1 MNFKISYVTTSPLQV
16 GCPIVSFYP
25 ESEEE
30 LSQDYSIA
38 FLDLDREEIV
48 KQVTVKPTAPV
59 SGQRQWYTAWRIL
72 ISNSEGI
79 IIFQEDLNLQGKNV
93 FIKSD
98 ASALGDNLAWMPYI
112 EEFRKKHN
120 CNIICSTFFNE
131 LFVDNYPEI
140 LFVEPN
146 IKISNVY
153 AQYYI
158 GTSNDINLIYSP
170 SRYLENPLQKIA
182 CDILGLPYT
191 QIKPNIGVPVD
202 YPKKK
207 KVTLSEYASLRV
219 KEWYAPGGWQKIVD
233 LFSRYGYEVCVISK
247 EYSYLSGVVNKS
259 GDRPLSERV
268 IDMAESKY
276 HVGMSTGL
284 SWLAWACHCHIFL
297 ISDFTPPDHEFE
309 CTRIYN
315 PDSPRKV
322 INYFEIKEPVSIEYV
337 LNKIEYKLI
346 QDQKI

>member
-1 MNFKISYVTTSPLQV
+1 MNFKISYVTTLPLQV

-30 LSQDYSIA
+30 LSREYIIT
-38 FLDLDREEIV
+38 FLDLDRKEIV
-48 KQVTVKPTAPV
+48 RQVTTRPTAPV

-72 ISNSEGI
+72 ISNSEGT
-79 IIFQEDLNLQGKNV
+79 IIFQEDLNLKGKNV

-112 EEFRKKHN
+112 EEFRKKHD
-120 CNIICSTFFNE
+120 CNVICSTFFNE
-131 LFVDNYPEI
+131 LFVDNYPNV

-146 IKISNVY
+146 TRVSNVY

-158 GTSNDINLIYSP
+158 GTSNEINLTYSP

-191 QIKPNIGVPVD
+191 QIKPKVGVPIG

-219 KEWYAPGGWQKIVD
+219 KEWYAPGGWQQIVD
-233 LFSRYGYEVCVISK
+233 LFNRYGYEVCVVSK
-247 EYSYLSGVVNKS
+247 EYSYLSDVINKS
-259 GDRPLSERV
+259 GDRPLLDRV
-268 IDMAESKY
+268 KDMAEAKY

-284 SWLAWACHCHIFL
+284 SWLAWACHCHVFL

-315 PDSPRKV
+315 PDSPREV
-322 INYFEIKEPVSIEYV
+322 IDYFEIKEPVSVQEV
-337 LNKIEYKLI
+337 LFKIEAKLL
-346 QDQKI
+346 QDFNL

>member
-1 MNFKISYVTTSPLQV
+1 MNFKISYVTTLPVEV

-30 LSQDYSIA
+30 LSRDYSIA
-38 FLDLDREEIV
+38 FIDLDREEIV
-48 KQVTVKPTAPV
+48 KQVTVKPTAPI

-72 ISNSEGI
+72 ILNNEGI
-79 IIFQEDLNLQGKNV
+79 VIFQTDLNLQGKNV

-120 CNIICSTFFNE
+120 CNLICSTFFNK
-131 LFVDNYPEI
+131 LFTDNYPNI

-146 IKISNVY
+146 TKVSNVY

-158 GTSNDINLIYSP
+158 GTTNDINTTYSP
-170 SRYLENPLQKIA
+170 SRYIEHPLQKIA
-182 CDILGLPYT
+182 CDILGLPYI
-191 QIKPNIGVPVD
+191 QIKPNLGIPLN

-219 KEWYAPGGWQKIVD
+219 KEWYAPSGWQQIVD
-233 LFSRYGYEVCVISK
+233 LFNRYSYEVCTVSK
-247 EYSYLSGVVNKS
+247 EYSYLSGVRNKS

-268 IDMAESKY
+268 MDMAESEY

-284 SWLAWACHCHIFL
+284 SWLAWACHCHVFL

-315 PDSPRKV
+315 QNSPRKV
-322 INYFEIKEPVSIEYV
+322 INYLETREPVSIQEV
-337 LNKIEYKLI
+337 LSKIEAKII
-346 QDQKI
+346 QNL

>member
-25 ESEEE
+25 ESKEE

-72 ISNSEGI
+72 IANSEGI

-120 CNIICSTFFNE
+120 CNVICSTFFNE
-131 LFVDNYPEI
+131 LFVDNYPNI

-146 IKISNVY
+146 TRVSNVY
-153 AQYYI
+153 AQYYV
-158 GTSNDINLIYSP
+158 GTSNDINPTYSP

-182 CDILGLPYT
+182 CDMLGLPYT
-191 QIKPNIGVPVD
+191 QIKPNVGVPPN

-219 KEWYAPGGWQKIVD
+219 KEWYAPGGWQQIVD
-233 LFSRYGYEVCVISK
+233 LFNHYGYEVCVVSK
-247 EYSYLSGVVNKS
+247 EYSYLSGVRNKS

-268 IDMAESKY
+268 MDMAESEY

-284 SWLAWACHCHIFL
+284 SWLAWACHCHVFL
-297 ISDFTPPDHEFE
+297 ISDFTPPDHEFK

-315 PDSPRKV
+315 PNSPRKV
-322 INYFEIKEPVSIEYV
+322 INYLETREPVSIQEV
-337 LNKIEYKLI
+337 LSKIEAKLL
-346 QDQKI
+346 QNL

>member
-25 ESEEE
+25 ESKEE

-72 ISNSEGI
+72 IANSEGI

-120 CNIICSTFFNE
+120 CNVICSTFFNE
-131 LFVDNYPEI
+131 LFVDNYPNI

-146 IKISNVY
+146 TRVSNVY
-153 AQYYI
+153 AQYYV
-158 GTSNDINLIYSP
+158 GTSNDINPTYSP

-182 CDILGLPYT
+182 CDMLGLPYT
-191 QIKPNIGVPVD
+191 QIKPNVGVPPN

-219 KEWYAPGGWQKIVD
+219 KEWYAPGGWQQIVD
-233 LFSRYGYEVCVISK
+233 LFNRYDYEVCTISK
-247 EYSYLSGVVNKS
+247 EYSYLSNVRNKS
-259 GDRPLSERV
+259 GDRSLSDRV
-268 IDMAESKY
+268 QDMAESEY

-284 SWLAWACHCHIFL
+284 SWLAWACHCYVFL
-297 ISDFTPPDHEFE
+297 ISAFTPPDHEFE

-315 PDSPRKV
+315 LDSPRKI
-322 INYFEIKEPVSIEYV
+322 INYLETKEPVSIQEV
-337 LNKIEYKLI
+337 LSKIEAKLL
-346 QDQKI
+346 QDQ

>member
-1 MNFKISYVTTSPLQV
+1 MKFKVSYVTTTPLSV
-16 GCPIVSFYP
+16 GCPIVTFYP

-30 LSQDYSIA
+30 LFKDYTVA
-38 FLDLDREEIV
+38 FLDLEKKEVIREV
-48 KQVTVKPTAPV
+48 VTKPTAPV
-59 SGQRQWYTAWRIL
+59 SGQRQWFTQWRIL
-72 ISNSEGI
+72 IADSEGI
-79 IIFQEDLNLQGKNV
+79 LIFQEDLNLEGKNV

-112 EEFRKKHN
+112 EEFRKKHS
-120 CNIICSTFFNE
+120 CNVICSTFFNE
-131 LFVDNYPEI
+131 LFIDSYPDI

-146 IKISNVY
+146 TKVSNVY
-153 AQYYI
+153 AQYYV
-158 GTSNDINLIYSP
+158 GTSNDINPTYSP

-191 QIKPNIGVPVD
+191 QIKPNVGVSIN

-219 KEWYAPGGWQKIVD
+219 KEWYAPGGWQRIVD
-233 LFSRYGYEVCVISK
+233 LFNRYGYEVCVVSK

-259 GDRPLSERV
+259 GTRPLSERV
-268 IDMAESKY
+268 MDMAESEY
-276 HVGMSTGL
+276 HVGMSSGL
-284 SWLAWACHCHIFL
+284 SWLAWACHCHVFL

-315 PDSPRKV
+315 PNSPKKV
-322 INYFEIKEPVSIEYV
+322 IDYLETREPVSIEEV
-337 LNKIEYKLI
+337 LFRIEAKLVNP
-346 QDQKI
+346 

>member
-1 MNFKISYVTTSPLQV
+1 MNFKISYVTTLPLEE

-79 IIFQEDLNLQGKNV
+79 IIFQEDLNLHGKNV

-120 CNIICSTFFNE
+120 CNVICSTFFNK
-131 LFVDNYPEI
+131 LFVDNYPNI
-140 LFVEPN
+140 LFVDPN
-146 IKISNVY
+146 TRVSNVY

-158 GTSNDINLIYSP
+158 GTSNVINPTYSP

-182 CDILGLPYT
+182 CDILGFPYT
-191 QIKPNIGVPVD
+191 QIKPNVGIPAN

-219 KEWYAPGGWQKIVD
+219 KEWYAPGGWQQIVN
-233 LFSRYGYEVCVISK
+233 LFNRYGYEVCVVSK
-247 EYSYLSGVVNKS
+247 EYSYLSGVRNKS

-268 IDMAESKY
+268 MDMAESEY

-284 SWLAWACHCHIFL
+284 SWLAWACHCHVFL

-315 PDSPRKV
+315 PNSPRKV
-322 INYFEIKEPVSIEYV
+322 INYLETREPVSIQEV
-337 LNKIEYKLI
+337 LSKIEAKLL
-346 QDQKI
+346 QNL

>member
-1 MNFKISYVTTSPLQV
+1 MKFKISYVTTLPLEV
-16 GCPIVSFYP
+16 GCPIINFYP

-38 FLDLDREEIV
+38 FLDLDRKEIV
-48 KQVTVKPTAPV
+48 KQITVKPTAPV

-79 IIFQEDLNLQGKNV
+79 IIFQEDLNLKGKNV

-112 EEFRKKHN
+112 EEFRKKHD
-120 CNIICSTFFNE
+120 CNVICSTFFNQ
-131 LFVDNYPEI
+131 LFTANYPNI

-146 IKISNVY
+146 TKVFNVY
-153 AQYYI
+153 AQYYV
-158 GTSNDINLIYSP
+158 GTSNDLNTTYSP

-182 CDILGLPYT
+182 CDILGLPYFE
-191 QIKPNIGVPVD
+191 IKPDVGIPLN

-219 KEWYAPGGWQKIVD
+219 KEWYAPGGWQQIVD
-233 LFSRYGYEVCVISK
+233 LFNSYGYEVCVVSK
-247 EYSYLSGVVNKS
+247 EYSYLSNVRNKS
-259 GDRPLSERV
+259 GDRPLSDR
-268 IDMAESKY
+268 IKDMAESEF
-276 HVGMSTGL
+276 HVGMSSGL
-284 SWLAWACHCHIFL
+284 SWLAWACHCHVFL

-322 INYFEIKEPVSIEYV
+322 INYLEIKEPVSIEYT
-337 LNKIEYKLI
+337 LKIIENKIKQYL
-346 QDQKI
+346 

>member
-1 MNFKISYVTTSPLQV
+1 MKFKISYVTTSPLQV
-16 GCPIVSFYP
+16 GCPIIKFYP
-25 ESEEE
+25 ESQEE
-30 LSQDYSIA
+30 LSQDYTIA
-38 FLDLDREEIV
+38 FLDLEREEVVDQI
-48 KQVTVKPTAPV
+48 TVKPTVSV

-72 ISNSEGI
+72 ISNSEGT
-79 IIFQEDLNLQGKNV
+79 IIFQEDLNLKGKNV

-112 EEFRKKHN
+112 EEFRKKHE
-120 CNIICSTFFNE
+120 CNVICSTFFNE
-131 LFVDNYPEI
+131 LFVDNYPNV

-146 IKISNVY
+146 TRVSNIY

-158 GTSNDINLIYSP
+158 GTSNEINLTYSP

-191 QIKPNIGVPVD
+191 QIKPKVGVPTN

-219 KEWYAPGGWQKIVD
+219 KEWYAPGGWQQIVD
-233 LFSRYGYEVCVISK
+233 LFNRYGYEVCVVSK
-247 EYSYLSGVVNKS
+247 EYSYLSDVRNKS
-259 GDRPLSERV
+259 GDRSLLDRV
-268 IDMAESKY
+268 RDMAEAKY

-284 SWLAWACHCHIFL
+284 SWLAWACHCHVFL

-315 PDSPRKV
+315 PDSPREV
-322 INYFEIKEPVSIEYV
+322 INYFEIKEPVSIQEV
-337 LNKIEYKLI
+337 LSKIEAKLL
-346 QDQKI
+346 QDQ

>member
-30 LSQDYSIA
+30 LSQDYTVT
-38 FLDLDREEIV
+38 FLDLERELTV
-48 KQVTVKPTAPV
+48 KQVTVKPTTPV

-72 ISNSEGI
+72 ISNSDGI
-79 IIFQEDLNLQGKNV
+79 IIFQEDLDLRGKNV

-112 EEFRKKHN
+112 EEFRKKHD
-120 CNIICSTFFNE
+120 CNVICSTFFND
-131 LFVDNYPEI
+131 LFADNYPNI

-146 IKISNVY
+146 TRVSNVY

-158 GTSNDINLIYSP
+158 GTSNDVNLIYSP

-182 CDILGLPYT
+182 CDILGLPYI
-191 QIKPNIGVPVD
+191 QIKPNVGVTRN

-219 KEWYAPGGWQKIVD
+219 KEWYAPGGWQQIVD
-233 LFSRYGYEVCVISK
+233 LFNRYGYEVCVVSK
-247 EYSYLSGVVNKS
+247 EYSYLSGVRNKS
-259 GDRPLSERV
+259 GERPLLDRV
-268 IDMAESKY
+268 RDMAEAKY

-284 SWLAWACHCHIFL
+284 SWLAWACHCHVFL

-315 PDSPRKV
+315 PDSPREV
-322 INYFEIKEPVSIEYV
+322 INYLETKEPVSIQEV
-337 LNKIEYKLI
+337 LSKIEAKLI
-346 QDQKI
+346 QDQ

>member
-1 MNFKISYVTTSPLQV
+1 MKFKISYVTTSPLQV
-16 GCPIVSFYP
+16 GCPIIKFYP
-25 ESEEE
+25 ESQEE
-30 LSQDYSIA
+30 LSQDYTIT
-38 FLDLDREEIV
+38 FLDLEREEVVDQI
-48 KQVTVKPTAPV
+48 TVKPTVSV

-72 ISNSEGI
+72 ISNSEGT
-79 IIFQEDLNLQGKNV
+79 IIFQEDLNLKGKNV

-112 EEFRKKHN
+112 EEFRKKHD
-120 CNIICSTFFNE
+120 CNVICSTFFNE
-131 LFVDNYPEI
+131 LFVDNYPNV

-146 IKISNVY
+146 TRVSNVY

-158 GTSNDINLIYSP
+158 GTSNEINLTYSP

-191 QIKPNIGVPVD
+191 QIKPKVGVPAN

-219 KEWYAPGGWQKIVD
+219 KEWYAPGGWQQIVD
-233 LFSRYGYEVCVISK
+233 LFNRYGYEVCVVSK
-247 EYSYLSGVVNKS
+247 EYSYLSDVRNKS
-259 GDRPLSERV
+259 GDRSLLDRV
-268 IDMAESKY
+268 KDMAEAKY

-284 SWLAWACHCHIFL
+284 SWLAWACHCHVFL

-322 INYFEIKEPVSIEYV
+322 INYLETKEPVSIQEV
-337 LNKIEYKLI
+337 LSKIEAKLI
-346 QDQKI
+346 QDQ

>member
-1 MNFKISYVTTSPLQV
+1 MKFKVSYVTTTPLSV
-16 GCPIVSFYP
+16 GCPIVTFYP

-30 LSQDYSIA
+30 LFKDYTVA
-38 FLDLDREEIV
+38 FLDLEKKEVIREV
-48 KQVTVKPTAPV
+48 ATKPTAPV
-59 SGQRQWYTAWRIL
+59 SGQRQWFTQWRIL
-72 ISNSEGI
+72 IADSEGI
-79 IIFQEDLNLQGKNV
+79 LIFQEDLNLEGKNV

-112 EEFRKKHN
+112 EEFRKKHS
-120 CNIICSTFFNE
+120 CNVICSTFFNE
-131 LFVDNYPEI
+131 LFIDSYPDI

-146 IKISNVY
+146 TKVSNVY
-153 AQYYI
+153 AQYYV
-158 GTSNDINLIYSP
+158 GTSNDINPTYSP

-191 QIKPNIGVPVD
+191 QIKPNVGVSIN

-219 KEWYAPGGWQKIVD
+219 KEWYAPGGWQRIVD
-233 LFSRYGYEVCVISK
+233 LFNRYGYEVCVVSK

-259 GDRPLSERV
+259 GTRPLSERV
-268 IDMAESKY
+268 MDMAESEY
-276 HVGMSTGL
+276 HVGMSSGL
-284 SWLAWACHCHIFL
+284 SWLAWACHCHVFL

-315 PDSPRKV
+315 PNSPKKV
-322 INYFEIKEPVSIEYV
+322 IDYLETREPVSIEEV
-337 LNKIEYKLI
+337 LFRIEAKLVNP
-346 QDQKI
+346 

>member
-1 MNFKISYVTTSPLQV
+1 MKFKISYVTTLPLQV

-30 LSQDYSIA
+30 LSQDYSVA
-38 FLDLDREEIV
+38 FLDLKREVIV

-72 ISNSEGI
+72 ISNSDGI
-79 IIFQEDLNLQGKNV
+79 IIFQEDLDLKGKNV

-98 ASALGDNLAWMPYI
+98 ASALGDNLAWMPYV
-112 EEFRKKHN
+112 EEFRKKHD
-120 CNIICSTFFNE
+120 CNVICSTFFNE
-131 LFVDNYPEI
+131 LFIDNYPNI

-146 IKISNVY
+146 TRVSNVF

-158 GTSNDINLIYSP
+158 GTSNDINLTYSP

-182 CDILGLPYT
+182 CDMLGLPYI
-191 QIKPNIGVPVD
+191 QIKPNIGVHPD
-202 YPKKK
+202 YPKEK

-219 KEWYAPGGWQKIVD
+219 KEWYAPGGWQQIVD
-233 LFSRYGYEVCVISK
+233 LFNRYGYEVCVVSK
-247 EYSYLSGVVNKS
+247 EYSYLSDVKNKS
-259 GDRPLSERV
+259 GDIPLSNRV
-268 IDMAESKY
+268 QDMAEAKY

-284 SWLAWACHCHIFL
+284 SWLAWACHCHVFL

-315 PDSPRKV
+315 PDSPREV
-322 INYFEIKEPVSIEYV
+322 INYLETKEPVSIQEV
-337 LNKIEYKLI
+337 LSKIEAKLL
-346 QDQKI
+346 QDQ